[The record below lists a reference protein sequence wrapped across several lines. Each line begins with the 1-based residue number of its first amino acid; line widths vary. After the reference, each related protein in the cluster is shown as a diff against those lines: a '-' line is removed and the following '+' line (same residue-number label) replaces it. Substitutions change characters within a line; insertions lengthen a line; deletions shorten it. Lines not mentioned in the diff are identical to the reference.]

1 MSVILSNARASATSA
16 RPDATAHAAS
26 RNATRP
32 VAEAFST
39 WVTGNPVR
47 PSSFI
52 ALMPSSDAGW
62 M

>member
-1 MSVILSNARASATSA
+1 MATRA

-26 RNATRP
+26 RNATSP
-32 VAEAFST
+32 VADAFST
-39 WVTGNPVR
+39 WVTGKPVR

-52 ALMPSSDAGW
+52 ALAPSSEPGW